1 MCAGAV
7 SRDPIS
13 EDRRV
18 KYRISTR
25 HLASQALALDLG
37 YPDVHTA
44 GVLRVYMQMVTVR
57 R

>member
-1 MCAGAV
+1 MCSGAV

-18 KYRISTR
+18 KYCISTR

-44 GVLRVYMQMVTVR
+44 GALRVYMQMVTVR